1 MKYDT
6 LYEEFLSLFPDDVD
20 RLSEKASEVSAEPSD
35 GMHVMFGMVV
45 VPFVMELLE
54 CKDERKLKIA
64 FDFFEEMAKAE
75 NSMISEV
82 LEFTILEDIISRGK
96 VTLDKC
102 KHYMKRN
109 TLDSCSGIEKYMIQ

>member
-1 MKYDT
+1 VKYDT

-82 LEFTILEDIISRGK
+82 LEFTILEDIISRGRA
-96 VTLDKC
+96 TLDKC
-102 KHYMKRN
+102 KQYMKQN
-109 TLDSCSGIEKYMIQ
+109 TLDSCSVIEKYMLQ

>member
-1 MKYDT
+1 M
-6 LYEEFLSLFPDDVD
+6 YEEFLSLFPDDVD

-109 TLDSCSGIEKYMIQ
+109 TLDSCSVIEKYMIQ